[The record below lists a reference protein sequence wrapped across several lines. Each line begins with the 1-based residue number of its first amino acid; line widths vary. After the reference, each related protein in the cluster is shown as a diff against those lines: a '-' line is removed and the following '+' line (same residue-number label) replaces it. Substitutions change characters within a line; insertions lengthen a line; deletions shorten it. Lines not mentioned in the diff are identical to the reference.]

1 MKKFHYVSHRARGF
15 ASSEQTGEAFRN
27 AFSAGITKIE
37 FDIRLTSDGVPV
49 VHHDSSLKRVFGNTG
64 KIACSTLASLQQAA
78 GKSGNLNNLLTLE
91 EVFGLLNE
99 SVKATYTLF
108 IDIKDA
114 GGESLIL
121 EIAGRYGLLDNI
133 VVVSWLPEVL
143 YALHRINP
151 SIPLCFSHHYIP
163 QTAGRIILG
172 TALKLKAAMGLS
184 PYKKRDFFLLTERYN
199 QNLSQSRKLLN
210 PGEDYEHILTTP
222 PQGELGNI
230 LRETGGFVCIHYS
243 MITAQ
248 SYKKYTGSGFKII
261 PYSINT
267 TEQFNALPGDAL
279 FPFVLTDNLAFA
291 LESIKY

>member
-1 MKKFHYVSHRARGF
+1 MKKFNYVSHRARGF
-15 ASSEQTGEAFRN
+15 ASSEQTGEAFSN
-27 AFSAGITKIE
+27 AFSAGITEIE
-37 FDIRLTSDGVPV
+37 FDIRLTSDGIPV
-49 VHHDSSLKRVFGNTG
+49 VHHDASLKRVFGNPL
-64 KIACSTLASLQQAA
+64 KIAGSPLTSLQQAA

-91 EVFGLLNE
+91 EMFGLLHE
-99 SVKATYTLF
+99 SVKSNYTLF

-121 EIAGRYGLLDNI
+121 EISGRYGLLKNI

-143 YALHRINP
+143 YTLHSINP
-151 SIPLCFSHHYIP
+151 AIPLCFSHHYIP
-163 QTAGRIILG
+163 QVAGRIILG
-172 TALKLKAAMGLS
+172 TALKLKAALGFS
-184 PYKKRDFFLLTERYN
+184 PYKNRDFFLLTDSYN
-199 QNLSQSRKLLN
+199 QNLSQSKKKLK
-210 PGEDYEHILTTP
+210 PGEDYEHVLTTP

-267 TEQFNALPGDAL
+267 TAQLNTLPGEAL
-279 FPFVLTDNLAFA
+279 FPFVLTDNPAFA